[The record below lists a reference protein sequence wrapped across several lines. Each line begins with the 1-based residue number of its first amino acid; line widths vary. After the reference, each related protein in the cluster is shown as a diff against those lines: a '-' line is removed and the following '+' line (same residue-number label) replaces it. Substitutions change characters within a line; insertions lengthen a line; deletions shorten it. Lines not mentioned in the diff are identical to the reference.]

1 MLVDRVIGVFKLD
14 KDVFEEIEHDA
25 NATIEAAM
33 IVGIVALVSAFGG
46 AIWAAIGD
54 NSVVGGFFNSIVSIF
69 IGWFLWSAITFYV
82 GTTLFKG
89 KATLDEMLRVIGF
102 AHAPQMLGVIPC
114 IGPIVGGIWSLVAGF
129 IAVRQGLDLDDT
141 NAFLTIVVGFIPYV
155 IARWILGLVFGM
167 F

>member
-14 KDVFEEIEHDA
+14 KDIFEEIEHDA
-25 NATIEAAM
+25 NATIQAAM
-33 IVGIVALVSAFGG
+33 IVGIAALVSAFGG

-54 NSVVGGFFNSIVSIF
+54 SSVIGSFFSSLVSIF

-82 GTTLFKG
+82 GTTLFNG

-141 NAFLTIVVGFIPYV
+141 NAFLTIIVGFIPYV
-155 IARWILGLVFGM
+155 IARWILGLAFGM

>member
-25 NATIEAAM
+25 NATIQAAM
-33 IVGIVALVSAFGG
+33 IVGIAAVVSGFGG

-54 NSVVGGFFNSIVSIF
+54 GSVIGSFFGSLVSIF